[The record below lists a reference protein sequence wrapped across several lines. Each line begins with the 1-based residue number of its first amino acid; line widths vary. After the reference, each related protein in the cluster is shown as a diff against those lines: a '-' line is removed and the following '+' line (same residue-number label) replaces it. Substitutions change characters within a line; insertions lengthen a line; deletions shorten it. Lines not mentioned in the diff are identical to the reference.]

1 MPRSNYTAAVD
12 RLAAVC
18 VCECMCEC
26 MCVCMFVCVCL
37 YVCLSVCVRACAH
50 VRVCVNVVS
59 QEPGERDRG
68 RQDSVCLLLRLSSPP
83 CPSLDLLLSFTL
95 SVPLSPKSQS
105 LALPVSLSLSAAA
118 YHSRKNSFW
127 KPATCKRPTP
137 YPLSGLGFRV
147 ERVGFRV

>member
-83 CPSLDLLLSFTL
+83 CPSLLLILFVTLLLLS
-95 SVPLSPKSQS
+95 LSP
-105 LALPVSLSLSAAA
+105 SLSLSRISISRSQSV
-118 YHSRKNSFW
+118 YH
-127 KPATCKRPTP
+127 TQLL
-137 YPLSGLGFRV
+137 PLTLAKTFFGNQPLASVRLLTRFRI
-147 ERVGFRV
+147 